1 MWPQRQQQE
10 RPMLE
15 SFGIKEFK
23 SYRDASLR
31 LAPLTVLIGANAS
44 GKSNAIEAL
53 RLLSWIAQ
61 GNKLGSIRYAVQEAD
76 RSVRGK
82 VADLGFRGSRFFSL
96 SCNTT
101 YHEWNHFE
109 IKIDL
114 RDDDDLHIQDER
126 LTGPTSSVPLYEVV
140 SASHGTSSD
149 IRVAYNNFARG
160 GKKPQVTCSDQIA
173 VMLQLKSSARFESG
187 HRRSQTIIPDITGK
201 YEKLLSDML
210 FLDPRPFAMRDYSF
224 KTEQRLAE
232 GGKNLSGVLFNLCE
246 ELHARESVLEFI
258 RRLPEQDIQT
268 IDFIE
273 TPRGEVMIKLTETF
287 GRMNAEYDA
296 TLLSDGTLRVLSIA
310 AAVLSAARNSLVVIE
325 EIDNGVHPCR
335 AEQLLSSISRIAK
348 QRGLRVLISSHNP
361 ALLDALPDD
370 AVPDVVFC
378 YRSPEDG
385 SSQLMRLRDI
395 PDYPELIA
403 QGSVGHLMTR
413 GLIERFV
420 KTHPGSEERR
430 RRALEWIS
438 TLRTEPA

>member
-1 MWPQRQQQE
+1 
-10 RPMLE
+10 MLE
-15 SFGIKEFK
+15 AFGIKNFK
-23 SYRDASLR
+23 SYRDAVLR

-82 VADLGFRGSRFFSL
+82 VADLGFRGSRSFVL
-96 SCNTT
+96 SCDTS
-101 YHEWNHFE
+101 YYEWNHFA

-114 RDDDDLHIQDER
+114 REDDELHIEDER

-160 GKKPQVTCSDQIA
+160 GKKPQVTCNDQIA
-173 VMLQLKSSARFESG
+173 VMLQLRSSARFEGG
-187 HRRSQTIIPDITGK
+187 HRKSQTVIPDITGK
-201 YEKLLSDML
+201 YEKLLSDIL
-210 FLDPRPFAMRDYSF
+210 FLDPQPFAMRDYSF
-224 KTEQRLAE
+224 KTEQRLTE
-232 GGKNLSGVLFNLCE
+232 SGKNLSGVLFSLCE
-246 ELHARESVLEFI
+246 ELFAGGSVLEFV
-258 RRLPEQDIQT
+258 RSLPEQDIKT

-287 GRMNAEYDA
+287 GGINAEYDA

-310 AAVLSAARNSLVVIE
+310 AAVLSAAKNSLVVIE
-325 EIDNGVHPCR
+325 EIDNGVHPSR
-335 AEQLLSSISRIAK
+335 AEQLLGTISRIAK
-348 QRGLRVLISSHNP
+348 ERGLRVLISSHNP

-385 SSQLMRLRDI
+385 SSQLTRLCDI

-413 GLIERFV
+413 GVIERFV
-420 KTHPGSEERR
+420 KTRPGSGERI
-430 RRALEWIS
+430 RRALEWVS
-438 TLRTEPA
+438 ALRKETA